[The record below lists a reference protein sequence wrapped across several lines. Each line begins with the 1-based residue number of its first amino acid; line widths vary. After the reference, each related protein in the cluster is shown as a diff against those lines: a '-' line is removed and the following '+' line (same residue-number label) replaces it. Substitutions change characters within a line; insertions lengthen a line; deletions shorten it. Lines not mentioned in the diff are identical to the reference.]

1 MTALASKIQASSPY
15 RVSPLQVASK
25 PAVDPA
31 MIFAAVLLLITSLVR
46 LYPPVMGLEEFSA
59 EPTLALLVTLLTMA
73 RLLATLR
80 AWLTRPRGQ
89 GAASGDCLSSSEGMT
104 EDTAG
109 PPPTP

>member
-1 MTALASKIQASSPY
+1 MNSLTSKTRIGAPY

-31 MIFAAVLLLITSLVR
+31 VLFASVLLLVTSLVR
-46 LYPPVMGLEEFSA
+46 LYPPVLGLEEFSA

-73 RLLATLR
+73 HLLATLR
-80 AWLTRPRGQ
+80 AWLTRPSGQ
-89 GAASGDCLSSSEGMT
+89 GAAAGDCLSSSEGIM

-109 PPPTP
+109 PPATP